1 VLVIIIPR
9 GGHNLGLR
17 SVCQECQNSFQV
29 VAVLDGS
36 ARVKSRAFQ
45 DSNRRVRK
53 ACAEIARANG
63 KQYGRITTSFGPEGS
78 SNFTPR
84 CWFCLELYPQRAPP
98 KCCQR
103 PETKVLLVP
112 ALRINAQWAPSPPGG
127 MFAFFAS
134 LFVSPI
140 VCKSCNLVR
149 AGTPSGEPAWRNT
162 TGSNHARCNPPCDCR
177 SCGTRPPGSCSY
189 RADAR

>member
-45 DSNRRVRK
+45 DFNRRVRK
-53 ACAEIARANG
+53 ACAEIARENG

-78 SNFTPR
+78 SN
-84 CWFCLELYPQRAPP
+84 
-98 KCCQR
+98 CQR
-103 PETKVLLVP
+103 PETKVLLVL

-127 MFAFFAS
+127 MFAFSAS
-134 LFVSPI
+134 LFGSPI

-162 TGSNHARCNPPCDCR
+162 TGSNHARCNPPCDC
-177 SCGTRPPGSCSY
+177 
-189 RADAR
+189 